1 MDYSCH
7 INVFLFIFEARV
19 AGGGLK
25 VAAAC
30 QHGACGAARVLTAPA
45 LQRSCFSTSM
55 YRTKTHSM
63 QSEMK
68 LPDSAQNDFSVFYL
82 YIYSTHHELVN

>member
-19 AGGGLK
+19 AAGGLK
-25 VAAAC
+25 AAAAC

-68 LPDSAQNDFSVFYL
+68 LPDSALAGFFCFL
-82 YIYSTHHELVN
+82 LIYRPHHELVN